1 MISIIITLY
10 NKQACILDTV
20 NSVLNQTNKNFEL
33 IIINDGSTD
42 NSLSIVSAINDIR
55 IKIYSKSNGGVS
67 AARNDGIIHSVG
79 DYILFLDADDILYP
93 NCLEVFYNLILNFPL
108 IEIYTANFEMIEA
121 ESKVKICSEKVRG
134 VINEPI
140 KSRWYNNIVPRI
152 GNTLL
157 KKNVIEKIGVYRT
170 DISYYE
176 DLEFNIRMLSNCS
189 VAYTPEVVLK
199 YNRDFSALSN
209 RYLPLEKEFSWYITL
224 TNKPYYTKLIL
235 ADNINHSI
243 FNRLKQRDF
252 KSAYQLIRKNSKYMF
267 FILFTLVFF
276 LLKNFKAKLQ

>member
-134 VINEPI
+134 VINEQI